1 MESAPA
7 AAPAV
12 ESLPGPGTQEL
23 AAQAEN
29 VPLTAPPVPAPCDQV
44 RVTRASKTDWL
55 GMGMMVALDDDVE
68 FDTDA
73 SRGQIREIQPDLLA
87 RLRRD
92 FEMSEPIAPLHS
104 VLVACDA
111 AGVLGLSLFR
121 CRCFFF
127 FQFHSF

>member
-1 MESAPA
+1 
-7 AAPAV
+7 
-12 ESLPGPGTQEL
+12 
-23 AAQAEN
+23 
-29 VPLTAPPVPAPCDQV
+29 
-44 RVTRASKTDWL
+44 
-55 GMGMMVALDDDVE
+55 MMVALDDVE

-111 AGVLGLSLFR
+111 AGVLGLLLFVVVV
-121 CRCFFF
+121 FF